1 MVRVAA
7 TYGPFRAK
15 CLPRAIVLWSMLRHD
30 GVAAELRL
38 GVRHGDR
45 GFEAHAWV
53 EVGGL
58 PLDEQPEAVPFV
70 PLRGFHL
77 VQHS

>member
-53 EVGGL
+53 EVDGL
-58 PLDEQPEAVPFV
+58 SLDGQPEAVPFV
-70 PLRGFHL
+70 PLRPFAAL
-77 VQHS
+77 VQ

>member
-15 CLPRAIVLWSMLRHD
+15 CLPRAIVLWSMLRRA

-53 EVGGL
+53 EVGGVH
-58 PLDEQPEAVPFV
+58 LDEQPEAVPFV
-70 PLRGFHL
+70 PLRAFAAL
-77 VQHS
+77 LR

>member
-15 CLPRAIVLWSMLRHD
+15 CLPRAIVLWSMLRNER
-30 GVAAELRL
+30 VAAELRL
-38 GVRHGDR
+38 GVRHGDH

-70 PLRGFHL
+70 PLRAFAAL
-77 VQHS
+77 LR